1 MEQAS
6 FAFLGCVL
14 LIIVFM
20 DAAATAVR
28 SEGGGRLTRLFVEL
42 AWRALI
48 RVKRRRRLSHRTL
61 SYAGTGF
68 LLTLLLVWIGLVWLG
83 WTLVF
88 SSHPHAVVSNL
99 TGQPATFFERL
110 YFAGSTVLTL
120 GLGDFRPNGTF
131 WELLT
136 IVAGIS
142 GYSIAALSVAYILPV
157 FQAAIKKREMAMF
170 IGSLGDSPQD
180 IVSNYAQT
188 PGTLQNHLNNLTKD
202 IIATCEAHRA
212 YPVLH
217 FFHSSRAVASFSL
230 KIATLDEA
238 LTILQSA
245 MKRGPVIE
253 KGIAKP
259 LRRSISLLLNTI
271 EEAHMEPSEEA
282 PPIPD
287 PQPLQDHHLELVPE
301 VEYIEVFEH
310 LLTRRK
316 ALKGLVT
323 SHGWSWDELYQR
335 EPEAEKVNLI
345 A

>member
-1 MEQAS
+1 MEQAF
-6 FAFLGCVL
+6 FAFLGCVI
-14 LIIVFM
+14 LITVFM

-28 SEGGGRLTRLFVEL
+28 SEGGGRLTRLFVEI

-48 RVKRRRRLSHRTL
+48 RVKRRRKLSHRTL

-68 LLTLLLVWIGLVWLG
+68 LLMLLLVWVGLVWLG

-88 SSHPHAVVSNL
+88 YSNPHAVVSDMS
-99 TGQPATFFERL
+99 GEPATFLERL

-180 IVSNYAQT
+180 IVCNYART
-188 PGTLQNHLNNLTKD
+188 PETLQSHLNNLTKD
-202 IIATCEAHRA
+202 IFATCEAHRA

-230 KIATLDEA
+230 KIATLDET

-245 MKRGPVIE
+245 FKRGPILE

-271 EEAHMEPSEEA
+271 EEAHMEPSED
-282 PPIPD
+282 PPPFPD
-287 PQPLQDHHLELVPE
+287 PEQLRDHHLELVSE
-301 VEYIEVFEH
+301 VEYIEVFEN

-316 ALKGLVT
+316 ALRGLVT

-335 EPEAEKVNLI
+335 EPEAERINVI